1 MYIYINKKFLQKRPN
16 NNPMAWYE
24 KNMLF
29 KNLMSNVDE
38 SVDESD
44 SSDENP
50 IVLDEPDEDE
60 VEHDPFESLHDD
72 EILFS
77 RL

>member
-1 MYIYINKKFLQKRPN
+1 
-16 NNPMAWYE
+16 MAWYE

-29 KNLMSNVDE
+29 KNLMSNVDG

-44 SSDENP
+44 SSGEDP
-50 IVLDEPDEDE
+50 IALDELDEDE